1 METGVNMKSDLY
13 LNYNIY
19 IVDDNP
25 AVRDAIRF
33 LVKQVG
39 LTPKVF
45 SSAQEFLDFFKAEM
59 RGCLVLDIRMPGI
72 SGLDLQEQLTRID
85 AHIPVIIITGHGDVP
100 ITVRAMKSGAFEFLQ
115 KPFNDQVLI
124 DTIQTALKQYDPIWK
139 EEDKRNEATK
149 NLAVLTKR
157 EREVLELLKN
167 GKSNKLIARELVLSV
182 RTIEGYRANITDK
195 LGAKSLGVLI
205 DMVIKSE

>member
-1 METGVNMKSDLY
+1 MKSDLY
-13 LNYNIY
+13 AKYTIY

-25 AVRDAIRF
+25 AVRDAVRF

-39 LTPKVF
+39 LTPKIF
-45 SSAQEFLDFFKAEM
+45 SSAQEFLDYFTIEM
-59 RGCLVLDIRMPGI
+59 RGCLVLDIRMPGM
-72 SGLDLQEQLTRID
+72 SGLDLQEQLILLG
-85 AHIPVIIITGHGDVP
+85 AHIPIIIITGHGDVP
-100 ITVRAMKSGAFEFLQ
+100 ITVRALKSGAFEFLQ
-115 KPFNDQVLI
+115 KPFNDQVML
-124 DTIQTALKQYDPIWK
+124 DTIQAALNQYDAIW
-139 EEDKRNEATK
+139 EEDDKRNDASK
-149 NLAVLTKR
+149 SLKVLTKR

-167 GKSNKLIARELVLSV
+167 GKSNKLIARELSLSV

>member
-1 METGVNMKSDLY
+1 MQSDLY
-13 LNYNIY
+13 SKYTIY

-39 LTPKVF
+39 LIPKVF

-59 RGCLVLDIRMPGI
+59 RGCLVLDIRMPGM
-72 SGLDLQEQLTRID
+72 SGLDLQEQLTLLG
-85 AHIPVIIITGHGDVP
+85 AHIPIIIITGHGDVP

-115 KPFNDQVLI
+115 KPFNDQVLL
-124 DTIQTALKQYDPIWK
+124 DTIQAALKQYDPIW
-139 EEDKRNEATK
+139 EEDDKRVEAAK

-167 GKSNKLIARELVLSV
+167 GKSNKLIARELSLSV

-195 LGAKSLGVLI
+195 LGAKSLGELI

>member
-1 METGVNMKSDLY
+1 MKSDLY
-13 LNYNIY
+13 AKYTIY

-39 LTPKVF
+39 LTPKIF
-45 SSAQEFLDFFKAEM
+45 SSAQEFLDYFTIEM
-59 RGCLVLDIRMPGI
+59 RGCLVLDIRMPGM
-72 SGLDLQEQLTRID
+72 SGLDLQEQLILLG
-85 AHIPVIIITGHGDVP
+85 AHIPIIIITGHGDVP

-115 KPFNDQVLI
+115 KPFNDQVML
-124 DTIQTALKQYDPIWK
+124 DTIQAALSQYDAIW
-139 EEDKRNEATK
+139 EEDDKRNDASK
-149 NLAVLTKR
+149 SLKVLTKR

-167 GKSNKLIARELVLSV
+167 GKSNKLIARELSLSV

>member
-1 METGVNMKSDLY
+1 MKSDLY
-13 LNYNIY
+13 AKYTIY

-39 LTPKVF
+39 LTPKIF
-45 SSAQEFLDFFKAEM
+45 SSAQEFLDYFTIEM
-59 RGCLVLDIRMPGI
+59 RGCLVLDIRMPGM
-72 SGLDLQEQLTRID
+72 SGLDLQEQLILLG
-85 AHIPVIIITGHGDVP
+85 AHIPIIIITGHGDVP

-115 KPFNDQVLI
+115 KPFNDQVML
-124 DTIQTALKQYDPIWK
+124 DTIQAALNQYDAIW
-139 EEDKRNEATK
+139 EEDDKRNDASK
-149 NLAVLTKR
+149 SLKVLTKR

-167 GKSNKLIARELVLSV
+167 GKSNKLIARELSLSV

>member
-1 METGVNMKSDLY
+1 MKNDAF
-13 LNYNIY
+13 LNYAIY

-39 LTPKVF
+39 FTPKVF
-45 SSAQEFLDFFKAEM
+45 SSAQEFLDFFKVEM
-59 RGCLVLDIRMPGI
+59 RGCLVLDIRMPGM
-72 SGLDLQEQLTRID
+72 SGLDLQEQLTLLG

-115 KPFNDQVLI
+115 KPFNDQVLL
-124 DTIQTALKQYDPIWK
+124 DTIQAALKQYDPIW
-139 EEDKRNEATK
+139 EDEDKRTEAAK

-157 EREVLELLKN
+157 EREVLELLKS
-167 GKSNKLIARELVLSV
+167 GKSNKLIARELSLSV

>member
-1 METGVNMKSDLY
+1 MKSDLNLKY
-13 LNYNIY
+13 TIY

-39 LTPKVF
+39 FTSKVF
-45 SSAQEFLDFFKAEM
+45 TAVQEFLDFFKVGM
-59 RGCLVLDIRMPGI
+59 RGCLVLDIRMPGM
-72 SGLDLQEQLTRID
+72 SGLDLQEELTSLG
-85 AHIPVIIITGHGDVP
+85 AHIPIIIITGHGDVP

-115 KPFNDQVLI
+115 KPFNDQVLL
-124 DTIQTALKQYDPIWK
+124 DTIQAALNQYDLIWE
-139 EEDKRNEATK
+139 EEDKRIEAAK

-167 GKSNKLIARELVLSV
+167 GKSNKLIARELSLSV

>member
-1 METGVNMKSDLY
+1 MKSEMY
-13 LNYNIY
+13 LNYTIY

-45 SSAQEFLDFFKAEM
+45 ASAQEFLDYFKAEM
-59 RGCLVLDIRMPGI
+59 RGCLVLDIRMPGM
-72 SGLDLQEQLTRID
+72 SGLDLQEQLSTLG

-115 KPFNDQVLI
+115 KPFNDQVLL
-124 DTIQTALKQYDPIWK
+124 DTIQAALKQYDPIW
-139 EEDKRNEATK
+139 EDEDKRTEAAK

-167 GKSNKLIARELVLSV
+167 GKSNKLIARELSLSV

-195 LGAKSLGVLI
+195 LGAKSLGLLI

>member
-1 METGVNMKSDLY
+1 MKTDSY
-13 LNYNIY
+13 SKYTIF

-33 LVKQVG
+33 LVQQVG
-39 LTPKVF
+39 LSAKVF
-45 SSAQEFLDFFKAEM
+45 ASAQEFLDAYKMEM

-72 SGLDLQEQLTRID
+72 SGLDLQEQLTSLE
-85 AHIPVIIITGHGDVP
+85 AKIPVIIITGHGDVP

-115 KPFNDQVLI
+115 KPFNDQVLL
-124 DTIQTALKQYDPIWK
+124 DTIQAALNQYEAIWQ

-157 EREVLELLKN
+157 EREVLELLRK
-167 GKSNKLIARELVLSV
+167 GQSNKLIARELSLSV
-182 RTIEGYRANITDK
+182 RTVEGYRANITDK
-195 LGAKSLGVLI
+195 LGEKSLGLLI
-205 DMVIKSE
+205 DMVIKAE

>member
-1 METGVNMKSDLY
+1 MKSDLY
-13 LNYNIY
+13 AKYTIY

-25 AVRDAIRF
+25 AVRDAVRF

-39 LTPKVF
+39 LTPKIF
-45 SSAQEFLDFFKAEM
+45 SSAQEFLDYFTIEM
-59 RGCLVLDIRMPGI
+59 RGCLVLDIRMPGM
-72 SGLDLQEQLTRID
+72 SGLDLQEQLILLG
-85 AHIPVIIITGHGDVP
+85 AHIPIIIITGHGDVP

-115 KPFNDQVLI
+115 KPFNDQVML
-124 DTIQTALKQYDPIWK
+124 DTIQAALNQYDAIW
-139 EEDKRNEATK
+139 EEDDKRNDASK
-149 NLAVLTKR
+149 SLKVLTKR

-167 GKSNKLIARELVLSV
+167 GKSNKLIARELSLSV

>member
-1 METGVNMKSDLY
+1 MKSDLNLKY
-13 LNYNIY
+13 TIF

-39 LTPKVF
+39 FTPKVF
-45 SSAQEFLDFFKAEM
+45 SAAQEFLDHFKVGM
-59 RGCLVLDIRMPGI
+59 RGCLVLDIRMPGM
-72 SGLDLQEQLTRID
+72 SGLDLQEELALLGAQ
-85 AHIPVIIITGHGDVP
+85 IPIIIITGHGDVP

-115 KPFNDQVLI
+115 KPFNDQVLL
-124 DTIQTALKQYDPIWK
+124 DTIQAALNQYDLTWE
-139 EEDKRNEATK
+139 EEDKRTEAAK

-167 GKSNKLIARELVLSV
+167 GKSNKLIARELSLSV

-195 LGAKSLGVLI
+195 LGAKSLGILI

>member
-1 METGVNMKSDLY
+1 MKSDLY
-13 LNYNIY
+13 AKYTIY

-39 LTPKVF
+39 LTPKIF
-45 SSAQEFLDFFKAEM
+45 SSAQEFLDYFTIEM
-59 RGCLVLDIRMPGI
+59 RGCLVLDIRMPGM
-72 SGLDLQEQLTRID
+72 SGLDLQEQLILLG
-85 AHIPVIIITGHGDVP
+85 AHIPIIIITGHGDVP

-115 KPFNDQVLI
+115 KPFNDQVLL
-124 DTIQTALKQYDPIWK
+124 DTIQAALSQYDAIW
-139 EEDKRNEATK
+139 EEDDKRNDASK
-149 NLAVLTKR
+149 SLKVLTKR

-167 GKSNKLIARELVLSV
+167 GKSNKLIARELSLSV

>member
-1 METGVNMKSDLY
+1 MKSDLY
-13 LNYNIY
+13 LKYTIY

-45 SSAQEFLDFFKAEM
+45 SSAQEFLDFFKVEM
-59 RGCLVLDIRMPGI
+59 RGCLVLDIRMPGM
-72 SGLDLQEQLTRID
+72 SGLDLQEQLTLLG

-115 KPFNDQVLI
+115 KPFNDQVLL
-124 DTIQTALKQYDPIWK
+124 DTIQTALKQYDAIW
-139 EEDKRNEATK
+139 EDEDKRNEAAK
-149 NLAVLTKR
+149 NLAVLTRR

-167 GKSNKLIARELVLSV
+167 GKSNKLIARELSLSV

>member
-1 METGVNMKSDLY
+1 MKSDLY
-13 LNYNIY
+13 AKYTIY

-25 AVRDAIRF
+25 AVRDAVRF

-39 LTPKVF
+39 LTPKIF
-45 SSAQEFLDFFKAEM
+45 SSAQEFLDYFTIDM
-59 RGCLVLDIRMPGI
+59 RGCLVLDIRMPGM
-72 SGLDLQEQLTRID
+72 SGLDLQEQLILLG
-85 AHIPVIIITGHGDVP
+85 AHIPIIIITGHGDVP

-115 KPFNDQVLI
+115 KPFNDQVML
-124 DTIQTALKQYDPIWK
+124 DTIQAALSQYDAIW
-139 EEDKRNEATK
+139 EEDDKRNDASK
-149 NLAVLTKR
+149 SLKVLTKR

-167 GKSNKLIARELVLSV
+167 GKSNKLIARELSLSV

>member
-59 RGCLVLDIRMPGI
+59 RGCLVLDIRMPGM

>member
-1 METGVNMKSDLY
+1 MKNDLHAKY
-13 LNYNIY
+13 TIY

-33 LVKQVG
+33 LVQQVG

-45 SSAQEFLDFFKAEM
+45 VSAQEFLDFFKVEM
-59 RGCLVLDIRMPGI
+59 RGCLILDIRMPGM
-72 SGLDLQEQLTRID
+72 SGLDLQEQLTLLG
-85 AHIPVIIITGHGDVP
+85 AHIPIIIITGHGDVP

-115 KPFNDQVLI
+115 KPFNDQVLL
-124 DTIQTALKQYDPIWK
+124 DTIQAALKHYDAIW
-139 EEDKRNEATK
+139 EADDKRVEATK
-149 NLAVLTKR
+149 SLAVLTKR

-167 GKSNKLIARELVLSV
+167 GKSNKLIARELSLSV
-182 RTIEGYRANITDK
+182 RTVEGYRANITDK
-195 LGAKSLGVLI
+195 LGAKSLGLLI

>member
-1 METGVNMKSDLY
+1 MKSDLY
-13 LNYNIY
+13 AKYTIY

-39 LTPKVF
+39 LTPKIF
-45 SSAQEFLDFFKAEM
+45 SSAQEFLDYFTIDM
-59 RGCLVLDIRMPGI
+59 RGCLVLDIRMPGM
-72 SGLDLQEQLTRID
+72 SGLDLQEQLILLG
-85 AHIPVIIITGHGDVP
+85 AHIPIIIITGHGDVP

-115 KPFNDQVLI
+115 KPFNDQVML
-124 DTIQTALKQYDPIWK
+124 DTIQAALNQYDAIW
-139 EEDKRNEATK
+139 EEDDKRNDASK
-149 NLAVLTKR
+149 SLKVLTKR

-167 GKSNKLIARELVLSV
+167 GKSNKLIARELSLSV